1 MECEVTGVRH
11 RMGDGLT
18 LEEKTQMAEQFVTT
32 LPNGT
37 PVILAAEPDNEYDSE
52 AIAVYMDFTRHIGYI
67 KHESC
72 REVKKCLDEYG
83 QCDAVVSGNDG
94 HLTIFLTIPNGSET
108 SEAPTQSPRKLPDFP
123 LPQGIVMSSTNEE
136 KALQVVATKLVRM
149 TASAETADLMLT
161 MAEHYLPLS
170 RLSICYEDDFWRD
183 HVMKQLRQLSR
194 QQLTPEQKQKL
205 NAFIEN
211 LRKTQ
216 GDFHRTHEHWQ
227 ERIFKT
233 QLKSLRKHSKAALI
247 RRFEQYANTAA
258 GGRQR
263 LLTKLADWFA
273 DMPYANLNN
282 YEDHDALA
290 RRFSYMGISRKE
302 LYEVYSALL
311 LLEDNDVVMTSE
323 DLVEQTSGCFYNDQ
337 AAAREFLERIRG
349 MKNREITKLVNDLVG
364 DRVISDLSK
373 GRPLW
378 TILHDNQL
386 YTATESNWDQQIK

>member
-1 MECEVTGVRH
+1 
-11 RMGDGLT
+11 
-18 LEEKTQMAEQFVTT
+18 
-32 LPNGT
+32 
-37 PVILAAEPDNEYDSE
+37 
-52 AIAVYMDFTRHIGYI
+52 
-67 KHESC
+67 
-72 REVKKCLDEYG
+72 
-83 QCDAVVSGNDG
+83 
-94 HLTIFLTIPNGSET
+94 
-108 SEAPTQSPRKLPDFP
+108 
-123 LPQGIVMSSTNEE
+123 
-136 KALQVVATKLVRM
+136 
-149 TASAETADLMLT
+149 
-161 MAEHYLPLS
+161 
-170 RLSICYEDDFWRD
+170 
-183 HVMKQLRQLSR
+183 MKQLRQLSR

-349 MKNREITKLVNDLVG
+349 MKNKEITKLVKDLAD

-386 YTATESNWDQQIK
+386 YTASESNWNQQIK